1 MVQWPGLFTF
11 TAEGKGS
18 IPGSLVSELRSHKLY
33 HTSQPKKERGKKKK
47 KETNEVLTPASIQIN
62 HGNIKLRERSQLQK
76 TARYMISFTQN
87 GQNRQIHEH
96 TK

>member
-1 MVQWPGLFTF
+1 MVKSLPCN
-11 TAEGKGS
+11 AEDLGS
-18 IPGSLVSELRSHKLY
+18 IPSQGTKIPQAVPHK
-33 HTSQPKKERGKKKK
+33 PAKKREREKKK